1 MRRKSFE
8 KSQNVK
14 NPTKR
19 EYSLWNQDLDRTEKK
34 KEKNNGELDYGRLG
48 SVNGNWREVQRE
60 KNGKRRLN

>member
-1 MRRKSFE
+1 MKRKSFE
-8 KSQNVK
+8 KSENVK

-19 EYSLWNQDLDRTEKK
+19 EYSLWNHNLNRIEKK